1 MRFCHVKLT
10 TTNKAEFVV
19 VLSFIIAVE
28 KLADELRDADWKRFV
43 DAADIRRD
51 SQKNHLLFQELKAAW
66 ILAHP
71 ISPYVVTAIAELEK
85 PV

>member
-1 MRFCHVKLT
+1 MVP
-10 TTNKAEFVV
+10 
-19 VLSFIIAVE
+19 SFIIAVD
-28 KLADELRDADWKRFV
+28 KLADELREADWERFV

-51 SQKNHLLFQELKAAW
+51 SQKNHLIFQEVKAAW

-71 ISPYVVTAIAELEK
+71 ISPYVVRAIAELEK